1 MHAGRLFAIA
11 RKEAVQLRRDTRSML
26 LAFALPLLLLVFF
39 GYAITLDVDAV
50 PLAVLDQDRSA
61 ASRQLVER
69 LVAGHYFVLEQSLQ
83 SHDDAEDVLLRGD
96 AVAVLVI
103 PPDFARVLASGR
115 SAPVQLLVDG
125 SDANTAT
132 IALGY
137 ADAILAAYAAD
148 VTRPNTAAPP
158 SHVLAPTSAGGP
170 PMSGVQAPALV
181 PAARASDPSVGAVP
195 AARTGAAPPLDLR
208 TRIWYNPELASRNM
222 IVPGLVAVIMSI
234 IAALLTSLT
243 IAREWER
250 GTMEQLAST
259 PVRRAEVVIGKLI
272 PYAVIGTIDVAVTIV
287 AGMLLFDVPLRGSV
301 LLLGALTLLFLAGA
315 LGLGLFFS
323 AALQSQLL
331 ATQAA
336 IMTTF
341 LPAVLLSGFLFDI
354 DSMPVGVRA
363 VTFLIPARY
372 FVTVTRGIFL
382 KGVGLEVLWPDAL
395 AMLVFAAV
403 GLGLAT
409 RMFRKEVA

>member
-1 MHAGRLFAIA
+1 MHPGRLFAIA

-26 LAFALPLLLLVFF
+26 LAFALPLLLLIFF
-39 GYAITLDVDAV
+39 GYAITLDVDEL

-69 LVAGHYFVLEQSLQ
+69 LVAGDYFVLERSLQ

-103 PPDFARVLASGR
+103 PPDFARARASGR

-137 ADAILAAYAAD
+137 ADAIFAAYA
-148 VTRPNTAAPP
+148 
-158 SHVLAPTSAGGP
+158 G
-170 PMSGVQAPALV
+170 MS
-181 PAARASDPSVGAVP
+181 
-195 AARTGAAPPLDLR
+195 AAPPLDVR
-208 TRIWYNPELASRNM
+208 TRIWYNPELESRNM
-222 IVPGLVAVIMSI
+222 IVPGLVAVIMAI

-259 PVRRAEVVIGKLI
+259 PVRRGEVVIGKLI
-272 PYAVIGTIDVAVTIV
+272 PYAVIGAIDVAVTIV

-323 AALQSQLL
+323 AALKSQLL

-341 LPAVLLSGFLFDI
+341 LPAVLLSGFLYDV

-372 FVTVTRGIFL
+372 YVTVTRGIFL